1 MTERRKGKRYAVP
14 EIYREYITFKVNP
27 ERRFFTSPSK
37 AGRSTEPR
45 RSLGA
50 AEWVIRDSGKFVT
63 MELLDFSS
71 KGIRFK
77 SPLEVSVDSAM
88 ECLISAPK
96 SLTKEV
102 PFIVKIK
109 YCNQDE
115 PDEGYLIGAEI
126 IETSDKI
133 WFDIFS
139 NVHDFI
145 KKRIGKIY

>member
-37 AGRSTEPR
+37 AG
-45 RSLGA
+45 LGA
-50 AEWVIRDSGKFVT
+50 AEWVIKDSGKFVT

-77 SPLEVSVDSAM
+77 SPLEVSVNSAM

-102 PFIVKIK
+102 PFIIKVK
-109 YCNQDE
+109 YCIRRG

-126 IETSDKI
+126 IETSDKV

-145 KKRIGKIY
+145 KKRIGDIY

>member
-27 ERRFFTSPSK
+27 ERSFFTSPSK
-37 AGRSTEPR
+37 AG
-45 RSLGA
+45 LGA
-50 AEWVIRDSGKFVT
+50 DEWVNRDSGKFVT

-71 KGIRFK
+71 NGIRFK
-77 SPLEVSVDSAM
+77 SPYGVSVDSAI

-109 YCNQDE
+109 YCIQDD
-115 PDEGYLIGAEI
+115 PDEEYLIGAEI
-126 IETSDKI
+126 IETSDKV

>member
-37 AGRSTEPR
+37 AG
-45 RSLGA
+45 LGA
-50 AEWVIRDSGKFVT
+50 AEWVIKDSGKFVT

-109 YCNQDE
+109 YCSQDE

>member
-1 MTERRKGKRYAVP
+1 MIERRKGRRYVVP

-37 AGRSTEPR
+37 AGLSTEPR

-71 KGIRFK
+71 NGIRFK
-77 SPLEVSVDSAM
+77 SPYGVSVDSAI

-109 YCNQDE
+109 YCIQDD
-115 PDEGYLIGAEI
+115 PDEEYLIGAEI
-126 IETSDKI
+126 IETSDKV
-133 WFDIFS
+133 WFDVFS

-145 KKRIGKIY
+145 KKRIGNIY

>member
-1 MTERRKGKRYAVP
+1 MIERRKGKRYVVP

-27 ERRFFTSPSK
+27 ERSFFTSPSK
-37 AGRSTEPR
+37 AGV
-45 RSLGA
+45 GA
-50 AEWVIRDSGKFVT
+50 DEWVNRASGKFVT

-71 KGIRFK
+71 NGIRFK
-77 SPLEVSVDSAM
+77 SPYGVSVDSAI

-109 YCNQDE
+109 YCIQDD
-115 PDEGYLIGAEI
+115 PDEEYLIGAEI
-126 IETSDKI
+126 IETSDKV
-133 WFDIFS
+133 WFDVFS

-145 KKRIGKIY
+145 KKRIGNIY